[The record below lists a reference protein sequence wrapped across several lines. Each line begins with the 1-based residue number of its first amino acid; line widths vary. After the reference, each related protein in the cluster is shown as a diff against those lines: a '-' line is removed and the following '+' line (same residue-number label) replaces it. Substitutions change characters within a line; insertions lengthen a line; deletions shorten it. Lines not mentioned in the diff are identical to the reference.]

1 MTDLSPETV
10 ERMVALVRRMAGYAG
25 VYPKGE
31 AAHEFVSEASAIAA
45 DLPEPVDPDLVEA
58 REIMEARYYINDP
71 EWQGDLD
78 TTRAFKLLKRGRA
91 LERGE
96 AR

>member
-1 MTDLSPETV
+1 MIEMKTANEAL
-10 ERMVALVRRMAGYAG
+10 ERLEVLESLVQR
-25 VYPKGE
+25 
-31 AAHEFVSEASAIAA
+31 IAA
-45 DLPEPVDPDLVEA
+45 TDIPVDEYLAIKRDARALLPEPVDPDLVEA
-58 REIMEARYYINDP
+58 RKIMEARYYINDP

-96 AR
+96 AK